1 MRKFVALILFAGLAA
16 PAAAA
21 SLDAAAVNEA
31 KWRDTKQAE
40 GTIDPATVKAQVLL
54 GRARYSPGEIDG
66 KLGENVRKA
75 ISAFAAAQGI
85 GAADGLTSEV
95 WQKLTAGSDKPVL
108 KQHTLTEADL
118 RGPFAEKIP
127 AKMDDMKDL
136 PALSYRNVREKIA
149 EQFHISPELLQALN
163 PGQSFDKAGAAIVVP
178 DLAEPKLEG
187 KAARIE
193 VDKTAQTLKAFDKQ
207 GKLLAFYPVT
217 VGSAEKPA
225 PSGRLKVTGVSRNPT
240 YRYNPDYAFKGVKS
254 KEPFTIKPGPNN
266 PVGTVWIGLSEQGY
280 GIHGT
285 PEPSKVS
292 KTESHGCIRMTNWD
306 VSTLASAVGK
316 GTPVEFVGDERK
328 AADAR
333 AQAKP
338 NAKSKRLSSKR

>member
-1 MRKFVALILFAGLAA
+1 MRKFAALILFAWLAA

-40 GTIDPATVKAQVLL
+40 GTIDPAIVKAQVLL

-75 ISAFAAAQGI
+75 ISAFAAAQRI
-85 GAADGLTSEV
+85 GASDGLNAEV

-108 KQHTLTEADL
+108 KQHTLSEADL

-127 AKMDDMKDL
+127 PAGSGL
-136 PALSYRNVREKIA
+136 PQRAGEDRRE
-149 EQFHISPELLQALN
+149 HISPELLQALN
-163 PGQSFDKAGAAIVVP
+163 PGHGFDKAGVAIVVP
-178 DLAEPKLEG
+178 DLAEPKLAG

-225 PSGRLKVTGVSRNPT
+225 PSGPLKVTGVSRNPT

-254 KEPFTIKPGPNN
+254 KEPFTIKPGPNS
-266 PVGTVWIGLSEQGY
+266 PVGTVWIGLSAGLFLYRPAFFETDFGQFTS
-280 GIHGT
+280 ISST
-285 PEPSKVS
+285 SKISVAF
-292 KTESHGCIRMTNWD
+292 GGMAPPAPC
-306 VSTLASAVGK
+306 A
-316 GTPVEFVGDERK
+316 P
-328 AADAR
+328 
-333 AQAKP
+333 
-338 NAKSKRLSSKR
+338 

>member
-1 MRKFVALILFAGLAA
+1 MRKFAALILFAWLAA

-40 GTIDPATVKAQVLL
+40 GTIDPAIVKAQVLL

-75 ISAFAAAQGI
+75 ISAFAAAQRI
-85 GAADGLTSEV
+85 GASDGLNAEV

-108 KQHTLTEADL
+108 KQHTLSEADL

-127 AKMDDMKDL
+127 AKMEDMKDL
-136 PALSYRNVREKIA
+136 PTLAYRNAREKIA
-149 EQFHISPELLQALN
+149 EKFHISPELLQALN
-163 PGQSFDKAGAAIVVP
+163 PGHGFDKAGVAIVVP
-178 DLAEPKLEG
+178 DLAEPKLAG

-225 PSGRLKVTGVSRNPT
+225 PSGPLKVTGVSRNPT

-254 KEPFTIKPGPNN
+254 KEPFTIKPGPNS
-266 PVGTVWIGLSEQGY
+266 PVGTVWIGLSAGLFLYRPAFFETDFGQFTS
-280 GIHGT
+280 ISST
-285 PEPSKVS
+285 SKISVAF
-292 KTESHGCIRMTNWD
+292 GGMAPPAPC
-306 VSTLASAVGK
+306 A
-316 GTPVEFVGDERK
+316 P
-328 AADAR
+328 
-333 AQAKP
+333 
-338 NAKSKRLSSKR
+338 

>member
-16 PAAAA
+16 PVAAA

-54 GRARYSPGEIDG
+54 GRALYSPGEIDG

-85 GAADGLTSEV
+85 GAADGLTSDV
-95 WQKLTAGSDKPVL
+95 WQKLTASSDKPVL

-127 AKMDDMKDL
+127 ARMDDMKDL

-193 VDKTAQTLKAFDKQ
+193 VDKSAQTLKAFDKQ

-254 KEPFTIKPGPNN
+254 KEPFIIKPGPNN

-292 KTESHGCIRMTNWD
+292 KTELHGCIRMTNWD